1 MTARQSQARN
11 ERILIMQI
19 VRNSST
25 HRLPETTTLL
35 SYSLK
40 LTLVAICLF
49 ELKFRENAMYRPV

>member
-19 VRNSST
+19 VRNSPT
-25 HRLPETTTLL
+25 HRLPETTALL

-40 LTLVAICLF
+40 LTLIAICLF
-49 ELKFRENAMYRPV
+49 ELK